1 MLRQAQHDISN
12 TSRFIKSEFLALSCS
27 ACRSINMQTDKPL
40 EKTKQSD
47 FRHIGNKLLNW
58 YKTNARDL
66 PFRQTKDPYKIWIC
80 EIVFQ
85 QTRIAQGLGH
95 YNNFV
100 QRFPDVKT
108 LAEADE
114 NEVLLYWKGLGYYSR
129 AINVHKAAQQ
139 IMNDYNGVFPHE
151 YDEILKLKGVGK
163 YTAAAVSSICFEG
176 KIPAVDGNFYRVLSR
191 IFADD
196 FDISSSKAFNYFSE
210 LAHLIL
216 PENVGDFNQ
225 AMMDLGSEICKPKNP
240 LCSEC
245 PLNEDCLAFSLNKV
259 SEFPVKTKKV
269 KAADLELKYYF
280 VNRNG
285 QFLIQQRKDD
295 FIWKKLFEFPPEISD
310 DLIPFIKSV
319 KNVSHKLT
327 HKNLS
332 IEIFNV
338 EVESEE
344 IWQNFIT
351 QNNYIVTDV
360 EGSHEKS
367 FPKPLEN
374 YIQNYETAYRIL

>member
-1 MLRQAQHDISN
+1 MEK
-12 TSRFIKSEFLALSCS
+12 IK
-27 ACRSINMQTDKPL
+27 N
-40 EKTKQSD
+40 SD
-47 FRHIGNKLLNW
+47 FKHIGDKLLAW

-85 QTRIAQGLGH
+85 QTRINQGLNH
-95 YNNFV
+95 YNNFIA
-100 QRFPDVKT
+100 RFPDVKT
-108 LAEADE
+108 LAEAEE

-139 IMNDYNGVFPHE
+139 IMNDYHGVFPHAYE
-151 YDEILKLKGVGK
+151 EILKLKGVGK
-163 YTAAAVSSICFEG
+163 YTAAAVFSICFDG

-196 FDISSSKAFNYFSE
+196 FDISNSRAFSYFSE

-216 PENVGDFNQ
+216 PDNVGDFNQ

-240 LCSEC
+240 LCIEC
-245 PLNEDCLAFSLNKV
+245 PLNKDCLAFSMNKV

-269 KAADLELKYYF
+269 KAADLGLKYYF
-280 VNRNG
+280 VHRNG

-295 FIWKKLFEFPPEISD
+295 FIWKKLFEFPSEISD
-310 DLIPFIKSV
+310 ELIPFIKSV
-319 KNVSHKLT
+319 KMISHKLT

-338 EVESEE
+338 EVDSEE
-344 IWQNFIT
+344 VWVKFIKEN
-351 QNNYIVTDV
+351 QYITTNV
-360 EGSHEKS
+360 EGSHEMS

-374 YIQNYETAYRIL
+374 YIESYHTAYRFL